1 MSRIEDL
8 IERYREHI
16 APEWPRHLAGP
27 QKTIFVVYPK
37 SEERRLR
44 HRIGEFELAT
54 RDARRKWVLC
64 DLTPL
69 FPEWMNSISYRDE
82 YFKDPRA
89 LGMKLRTDFLRF
101 VSDRMI
107 AALTGPGIDE
117 DTVVAVLGV
126 ASLFGFLRIS
136 QVLKEVERAI
146 QGRLAVFF
154 PGKFRNGNYRLLD
167 ARDGWNY
174 LAVPIVLE
182 ENGGA

>member
-8 IERYREHI
+8 VERYREHI

-44 HRIGEFELAT
+44 HRIVEFELAT
-54 RDARRKWVLC
+54 QVARRKWVLC

-69 FPEWMNSISYRDE
+69 FAEWMNTISYRNE

-89 LGMKLRTDFLRF
+89 LGMKLRTDFLHF

-136 QVLKEVERAI
+136 QVLKEVERSI

-174 LAVPIVLE
+174 LAVPIILE